1 VELTYYIWENDAEVG
16 PFTLSQM
23 RSIWSSGR
31 ITLRSLVRLD
41 TDTEWK
47 EASEFDLIHSPP
59 IKSPPLPAP
68 QPVSVTNLEMPFGS
82 MVVFMC
88 KWAIA
93 AIPAA
98 IILVLL
104 FFGIG
109 IILTTFGV
117 VLSGISGR

>member
-1 VELTYYIWENDAEVG
+1 MELTYYIWENDAEVG